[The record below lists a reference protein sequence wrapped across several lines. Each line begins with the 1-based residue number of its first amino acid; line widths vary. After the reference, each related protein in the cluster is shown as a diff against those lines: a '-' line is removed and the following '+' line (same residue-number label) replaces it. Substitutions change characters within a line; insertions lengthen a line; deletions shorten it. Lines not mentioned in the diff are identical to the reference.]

1 MINHQFTCFVNGQ
14 AKGTVPLDS
23 YPELGLFQANI
34 GATNGSQSNF
44 QLDELKIWNHALSA
58 SEILEEYKIAAT
70 TKMVTIQYKN
80 IFGETA
86 APQEIHRKY
95 QGADFQLNQSYT
107 YTGKQII
114 GATITGEQ
122 SKTVSFTGD
131 VPPEN
136 WAKEITFTYEDT
148 YCRRFDGKYGISRSE
163 CEALVDLYKNLDGA
177 NWANQQ

>member
-1 MINHQFTCFVNGQ
+1 MTNHQFTCFVNGQ

-23 YPELGLFQANI
+23 YPELGLFIANI
-34 GATNGSQSNF
+34 GATNHGQSDF
-44 QLDELKIWNHALSA
+44 QLDELKIWNYALSA

-86 APQEIHRKY
+86 APQEVHRKY

-114 GATITGEQ
+114 GATIT
-122 SKTVSFTGD
+122 
-131 VPPEN
+131 
-136 WAKEITFTYEDT
+136 
-148 YCRRFDGKYGISRSE
+148 
-163 CEALVDLYKNLDGA
+163 
-177 NWANQQ
+177 